1 MRRWTSLTRCA
12 ARRRFAWLLGVAAA
26 GVFLLNAASAQAVTF
41 GADLSSLTPDSAY
54 TCGFLGGV
62 DGCTVEDPLM
72 DDMELVLPDPV
83 SNGDQTGV
91 VTSIQVKAAVTEPAQ
106 FVVVEWS
113 GKPGQG
119 NPFPS
124 GVMALSA
131 PVTLQP
137 GINNFNTNLPVDRR
151 LASNGYES
159 WSVVS
164 LNILGGSSPLPVA
177 AGGTYAETGVLLN
190 NDNPLTT
197 TSSDLTL
204 PPNSV
209 EVGGIPPGR
218 LLMSGDV
225 TITTGQTSGTT
236 TTGTTTTTGGGTSGG
251 GTTSLPQLTLA
262 TVAKAKG
269 RAASLAL
276 TCGGNTS
283 CSGTVRLQGGT
294 QGAAGKKAKAKPI
307 TYATGTFAIP
317 AGSSRVVLL
326 TLTRYGKQALK
337 SHRSISAS
345 AIATVSGRLSST
357 KITLKR

>member
-1 MRRWTSLTRCA
+1 MVLESLGTGRGIDPDGFPDRVEQVARAPLAKGRAVDIEGAMRRWTSH
-12 ARRRFAWLLGVAAA
+12 
-26 GVFLLNAASAQAVTF
+26 
-41 GADLSSLTPDSAY
+41 SAY

-83 SNGDQTGV
+83 SNGDQTGIV
-91 VTSIQVKAAVTEPAQ
+91 TSIQVQTGIVTSIQVKAAVTEPAQ
-106 FVVVEWS
+106 LVVVEWS

-124 GVMALSA
+124 GVLALSA

-236 TTGTTTTTGGGTSGG
+236 GTGTTTTTGGGTSGG
-251 GTTSLPQLTLA
+251 GTTSLPQLALA
-262 TVAKAKG
+262 TVAEAKG

-283 CSGTVRLQGGT
+283 CSGTVRLEGGT
-294 QGAAGKKAKAKPI
+294 HGAAGKKPR
-307 TYATGTFAIP
+307 GSRSPMPP
-317 AGSSRVVLL
+317 AHSRSRRAARVSCSS
-326 TLTRYGKQALK
+326 
-337 SHRSISAS
+337 H
-345 AIATVSGRLSST
+345 
-357 KITLKR
+357 